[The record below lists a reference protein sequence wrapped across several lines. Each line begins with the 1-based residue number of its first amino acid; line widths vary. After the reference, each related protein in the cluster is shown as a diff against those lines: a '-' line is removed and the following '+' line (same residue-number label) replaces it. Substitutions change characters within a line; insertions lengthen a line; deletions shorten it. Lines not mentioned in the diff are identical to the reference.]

1 METTLPN
8 YKSNLIEREQIMSPF
23 LSKNGDKD
31 NQDIEL
37 LECMRKIG
45 KALLATGSP
54 VGVVENTLI
63 EIAEAYQR
71 SCEIVAL
78 PNTLMI
84 KLGNT
89 YTGGISDFSVQKQ
102 ETIFLNR
109 VSAISVLIDDVKERR
124 IPPREASEAIDRIL
138 SMPPRFSAWIR
149 TLGYV
154 IATVGLT
161 LRFRPEPLVLLI
173 VAGLGLLVALMVE
186 YFNKRP
192 RYNLLLPVTAAILVS
207 VIIFNLTGR
216 GLIYGTTNLI
226 IPPLVIFL
234 PGVILTTGM
243 IDLGSMNLIS
253 GSSRVIYGVANLFL
267 LFVGI
272 SIGFSISQLS
282 TTQIYSYEAP
292 VFTFLLPLLGTLLFG
307 IGTFLRL
314 SGSNRDLMWMLLVL
328 YAAMFGQMI
337 GEKLLNPYAGA
348 FIGAAAM
355 AFSSEYI
362 GRSPHRTPAMVSQVM
377 AFWFLVPGAIGLQS
391 MTSLL
396 TQDYRS
402 AFVGLWEMVVL
413 ITAIALGVF
422 LGTLVISPNKF
433 ILAKGYIEEPEL
445 QKPSRLKFFRRK

>member
-1 METTLPN
+1 
-8 YKSNLIEREQIMSPF
+8 MSPF

-31 NQDIEL
+31 TQDIEL

-84 KLGNT
+84 KLGNSS
-89 YTGGISDFSVQKQ
+89 TGGISDFSVQKQ
-102 ETIFLNR
+102 EGIHLNR
-109 VSAISVLIDDVKERR
+109 VSAISVLIDDVKARR
-124 IPPREASEAIDRIL
+124 IPARQASDEIDQIL
-138 SMPPRFSAWIR
+138 SLPPRFSAWIR
-149 TLGYV
+149 TAGYV
-154 IATVGLT
+154 LATVGLT
-161 LRFRPEPLVLLI
+161 LRFRPDPLILFI
-173 VAGLGLLVALMVE
+173 TAGLGLLVALLVE
-186 YFNKRP
+186 YFQIRP
-192 RYNLLLPVTAAILVS
+192 RFNLLLPVAAAILVS
-207 VIIFNLTGR
+207 AIIFNLTAQGV
-216 GLIYGTTNLI
+216 IHGTTNLI

-243 IDLGSMNLIS
+243 IDLASMNLIS

-272 SIGFSISQLS
+272 SIGFSISHLPS
-282 TTQIYSYEAP
+282 ADVYSSEAIAQGL
-292 VFTFLLPLLGTLLFG
+292 TLPIIGTLLFG
-307 IGTFLRL
+307 IGTFMRL
-314 SGSNRDLMWMLLVL
+314 SGSNRDLLWMLLVL
-328 YAAMFGQMI
+328 YAAMFGQMF
-337 GEKLLNPYAGA
+337 GERLLNPYAGA
-348 FIGAAAM
+348 FLGAAAM

-391 MTSLL
+391 MTNLL

-402 AFVGLWEMVVL
+402 AFVGLWEMIVL
-413 ITAIALGVF
+413 ITSISLGVF
-422 LGTLVISPNKF
+422 LGTLVTSPNKF
-433 ILAKGYIEEPEL
+433 ILSKGYIEEP
-445 QKPSRLKFFRRK
+445 KPVKEPRFRLFRKK

>member
-1 METTLPN
+1 
-8 YKSNLIEREQIMSPF
+8 MSQF
-23 LSKNGDKD
+23 FSKKD
-31 NQDIEL
+31 DESTQDIEL

-84 KLGNT
+84 KLGNISS
-89 YTGGISDFSVQKQ
+89 GGISDFSVQKQ
-102 ETIFLNR
+102 ESISLNR
-109 VSAISVLIDDVKERR
+109 VSAISVLIDDVKARR
-124 IPPREASEAIDRIL
+124 IPLRQASEEIDQIL
-138 SMPPRFSAWIR
+138 LLPPRFSTWIR
-149 TLGYV
+149 TAGYV

-161 LRFRPEPLVLLI
+161 LRFRPDPLVLLI
-173 VAGLGLLVALMVE
+173 TAGLGLLVALMVE

-192 RYNLLLPVTAAILVS
+192 RYNLLLPVAAAMLVS
-207 VIIFNLTGR
+207 AIVFNLTGR
-216 GLIYGTTNLI
+216 GVIYGTTNLI

-272 SIGFSISQLS
+272 SIGFSISHLATSQVY
-282 TTQIYSYEAP
+282 TYEAP
-292 VFTFLLPLLGTLLFG
+292 EISVFLPILGTLLFG
-307 IGTFLRL
+307 IGSFLRL

-328 YAAMFGQMI
+328 YAAMFGQMT
-337 GEKLLNPYAGA
+337 GEKLFNPYAGA

-355 AFSSEYI
+355 AFTSEYI

-391 MTSLL
+391 MTNLL

-413 ITAIALGVF
+413 ITSIALGVF

-433 ILAKGYIEEPEL
+433 ILAKGYIEEPGLE
-445 QKPSRLKFFRRK
+445 KSPRFKFFRKK

>member
-1 METTLPN
+1 
-8 YKSNLIEREQIMSPF
+8 MSPF
-23 LSKNGDKD
+23 FSKRDD
-31 NQDIEL
+31 ELNQDIEL

-89 YTGGISDFSVQKQ
+89 STGGISDFSVQKQ
-102 ETIFLNR
+102 ESIYLNR
-109 VSAISVLIDDVKERR
+109 VSAISVLIDDVKAKR
-124 IPPREASEAIDRIL
+124 IPARQASEEIDRIL

-149 TLGYV
+149 IAGYV
-154 IATVGLT
+154 LATVGLT
-161 LRFRPEPLVLLI
+161 LRFRPDPMVLF
-173 VAGLGLLVALMVE
+173 VTGSLGFLVALLVE

-192 RYNLLLPVTAAILVS
+192 RFNLLLPVIAAILVS
-207 VIIFNLTGR
+207 AIIFNLTGR
-216 GLIYGTTNLI
+216 GVIFGTTNLI

-243 IDLGSMNLIS
+243 IDLASMNLIS
-253 GSSRVIYGVANLFL
+253 GSSRVIYGAATLFL

-272 SIGFSISQLS
+272 SIGFSISHLPTSQVI
-282 TTQIYSYEAP
+282 TYEVPVYS
-292 VFTFLLPLLGTLLFG
+292 FTLPLIGTLLFG

-328 YAAMFGQMI
+328 YAAMFGQLI
-337 GEKLLNPYAGA
+337 GERFFNPYAGA

-402 AFVGLWEMVVL
+402 AFLGLWEMVVL
-413 ITAIALGVF
+413 ITSIALGVF

-433 ILAKGYIEEPEL
+433 ILSKGYIEEPQP
-445 QKPSRLKFFRRK
+445 QKTPRFKFFRKK

>member
-1 METTLPN
+1 
-8 YKSNLIEREQIMSPF
+8 MSPF
-23 LSKNGDKD
+23 FSKKD
-31 NQDIEL
+31 DELNQDIEL

-84 KLGNT
+84 KLGNAS
-89 YTGGISDFSVQKQ
+89 TGGISDFSVQKQ
-102 ETIFLNR
+102 EGIYLNR
-109 VSAISVLIDDVKERR
+109 VSAISVLIDDVKARR
-124 IPPREASEAIDRIL
+124 IPPGQASEEIDRIL
-138 SMPPRFSAWIR
+138 SIPPRFSAWIR
-149 TLGYV
+149 TAGYV

-161 LRFRPEPLVLLI
+161 LRFRPDPLVLLI
-173 VAGLGLLVALMVE
+173 TACLGLLVALMVE
-186 YFNKRP
+186 YFQKRP
-192 RYNLLLPVTAAILVS
+192 RYNLLLPVAAAILVS
-207 VIIFNLTGR
+207 TIIFNLTGR
-216 GLIYGTTNLI
+216 GVIYGTTNLI

-272 SIGFSISQLS
+272 SIGFNISQLPTS
-282 TTQIYSYEAP
+282 EVFTYEAP
-292 VFTFLLPLLGTLLFG
+292 AFSVLLPLIGTLLFG

-328 YAAMFGQMI
+328 YAAMFGQMF
-337 GEKLLNPYAGA
+337 GERFFNPYAGA

-413 ITAIALGVF
+413 ITSIALGVF

-433 ILAKGYIEEPEL
+433 ILAKGYIEETDS
-445 QKPSRLKFFRRK
+445 QKSPRFKFFRKNNHLK

>member
-1 METTLPN
+1 
-8 YKSNLIEREQIMSPF
+8 MSPF

-31 NQDIEL
+31 TRDIEL

-84 KLGNT
+84 KLGST

-102 ETIFLNR
+102 EAIYLNR
-109 VSAISVLIDDVKERR
+109 VSAISVLIDDVKAKR
-124 IPPREASEAIDRIL
+124 IPPREASQEIDRIL
-138 SMPPRFSAWIR
+138 SMSPRFSAWIR
-149 TLGYV
+149 TVGYV

-161 LRFRPEPLVLLI
+161 LRFRPDPLVLLI

-186 YFNKRP
+186 YFTKRP

-207 VIIFNLTGR
+207 AIVFNLTGR
-216 GLIYGTTNLI
+216 GVIYGTTNLI

-272 SIGFSISQLS
+272 SIGFSISHLPTAQV
-282 TTQIYSYEAP
+282 YAYEAP
-292 VFTFLLPLLGTLLFG
+292 VFSIFMPLIGTLLFG
-307 IGTFLRL
+307 IGSFLRL

-328 YAAMFGQMI
+328 YAAMFGQML
-337 GEKLLNPYAGA
+337 GERIFNPYAGA

-413 ITAIALGVF
+413 ITSIALGVF

-433 ILAKGYIEEPEL
+433 ILAKGYIEESEP
-445 QKPSRLKFFRRK
+445 QKSPRFKFFRRK

>member
-1 METTLPN
+1 
-8 YKSNLIEREQIMSPF
+8 MSPF
-23 LSKNGDKD
+23 LPKNGDKD
-31 NQDIEL
+31 TQDVEL

-109 VSAISVLIDDVKERR
+109 VSAISVLIDDVKARR

-138 SMPPRFSAWIR
+138 SMPPRFSAWMR
-149 TLGYV
+149 TAGYV
-154 IATVGLT
+154 MATVGLT

-207 VIIFNLTGR
+207 AIVFNLTGR
-216 GLIYGTTNLI
+216 GVINGTTNLI

-272 SIGFSISQLS
+272 SIGFSISHLPIAQV
-282 TTQIYSYEAP
+282 YAYEAP
-292 VFTFLLPLLGTLLFG
+292 VFSVFMPLIGTLLFG
-307 IGTFLRL
+307 IGIFIRL
-314 SGSNRDLMWMLLVL
+314 SGSNRDLLWMLLVL
-328 YAAMFGQMI
+328 YAAMFGQML
-337 GEKLLNPYAGA
+337 GERILNPYAGA

-362 GRSPHRTPAMVSQVM
+362 GRSPQRTPAMVSQVM

-413 ITAIALGVF
+413 ITSIALGVF

-433 ILAKGYIEEPEL
+433 ILAKGYLEEPEP
-445 QKPSRLKFFRRK
+445 QKPSRFKFFQRK

>member
-1 METTLPN
+1 
-8 YKSNLIEREQIMSPF
+8 MS
-23 LSKNGDKD
+23 
-31 NQDIEL
+31 
-37 LECMRKIG
+37 
-45 KALLATGSP
+45 
-54 VGVVENTLI
+54 
-63 EIAEAYQR
+63 
-71 SCEIVAL
+71 
-78 PNTLMI
+78 
-84 KLGNT
+84 
-89 YTGGISDFSVQKQ
+89 
-102 ETIFLNR
+102 
-109 VSAISVLIDDVKERR
+109 
-124 IPPREASEAIDRIL
+124 
-138 SMPPRFSAWIR
+138 PRFSAWIR
-149 TLGYV
+149 TVGYV
-154 IATVGLT
+154 VATVGLT
-161 LRFRPEPLVLLI
+161 LRFRPEPLVLMI
-173 VAGLGLLVALMVE
+173 VASLGLLVALMVE

-207 VIIFNLTGR
+207 AIVFNLTGR
-216 GLIYGTTNLI
+216 GVIYGTTNLI

-292 VFTFLLPLLGTLLFG
+292 VFTILLPLFGTLLFG

-328 YAAMFGQMI
+328 YAAMFGQML
-337 GEKLLNPYAGA
+337 GEKIFNPYAGA

-413 ITAIALGVF
+413 ITSIALGVF

-433 ILAKGYIEEPEL
+433 ILAKGYIEEPEP
-445 QKPSRLKFFRRK
+445 QKPSRFKFFRRK

>member
-1 METTLPN
+1 M
-8 YKSNLIEREQIMSPF
+8 
-23 LSKNGDKD
+23 
-31 NQDIEL
+31 
-37 LECMRKIG
+37 
-45 KALLATGSP
+45 
-54 VGVVENTLI
+54 
-63 EIAEAYQR
+63 
-71 SCEIVAL
+71 
-78 PNTLMI
+78 
-84 KLGNT
+84 
-89 YTGGISDFSVQKQ
+89 
-102 ETIFLNR
+102 
-109 VSAISVLIDDVKERR
+109 
-124 IPPREASEAIDRIL
+124 
-138 SMPPRFSAWIR
+138 
-149 TLGYV
+149 GYV

-161 LRFRPEPLVLLI
+161 LRFRPDPIVLLI

-192 RYNLLLPVTAAILVS
+192 RYNLLLPVAAAILVS
-207 VIIFNLTGR
+207 AIVFNLTGR
-216 GLIYGTTNLI
+216 GVIYGTTNLI

-272 SIGFSISQLS
+272 SIGFSISHLS
-282 TTQIYSYEAP
+282 TSQVYTYVAP
-292 VFTFLLPLLGTLLFG
+292 ENSFFLPILGTLLFG
-307 IGTFLRL
+307 IGSFLRL

-362 GRSPHRTPAMVSQVM
+362 GRSPQRTPAMVSQVM

-391 MTSLL
+391 MTNLL

-402 AFVGLWEMVVL
+402 AFVGLWEMIVL
-413 ITAIALGVF
+413 ITSIALGVF

-433 ILAKGYIEEPEL
+433 ILSRGYVEEPDS
-445 QKPSRLKFFRRK
+445 KIAARFKFFRKK